1 METDPSAEE
10 VDVDDLGVDT
20 DGADTDIESQEL
32 EEQDFT
38 SDMLEDGSD
47 EIDAFGDHG
56 ELPDGG
62 EDIIPE
68 DAGDL
73 PDSQEFETMLD
84 EHAQDLAGESEIFDN
99 EDLGDYEDYGD
110 FDYLNDAELD
120 AEEADSL
127 TDADVS
133 PDSMAED
140 IGEIAEEVGEIAEE
154 GEAIIAALL

>member
-1 METDPSAEE
+1 METDPSAEDF
-10 VDVDDLGVDT
+10 DVDELSVDS
-20 DGADTDIESQEL
+20 DGADPEMESQDL

-38 SDMLEDGSD
+38 NDMLEDGSD
-47 EIDAFGDHG
+47 EIDALGDSG
-56 ELPDGG
+56 EPLEGG
-62 EDIIPE
+62 EDMIPE
-68 DAGDL
+68 DVGDL

-99 EDLGDYEDYGD
+99 EDLGDYEDLGD
-110 FDYLNDAELD
+110 FDYLEDAELD
-120 AEEADSL
+120 ADEADSL

-140 IGEIAEEVGEIAEE
+140 IGEIAEEAGELAEE